1 MLVDTIIKI
10 LTFFGGVAMFL
21 YGSHLMSEG
30 FQKSSGAKLEKTL
43 EKFSNRIWKGALMG
57 AAVTAVIQ
65 SSSATTVTVVGFVN
79 SGIMNL
85 SQAAGIIMGANIGT
99 TITAQI
105 VSLGDIF
112 SLFKPDVLG
121 PAALVIGMII
131 FMAIASKK
139 SKSVASIFLGFGF
152 LFIGMNLM
160 SGVFKS
166 IDSTLFEQIFST
178 FSQNPILGILAG
190 AVITAI
196 IQSSSASVGI
206 LQAAAASGGISFGA
220 AVPVILGQNI
230 GTCITALI
238 SSIGATKNAKRAAM
252 IHLYFN
258 IIGTVIFCAGTYAVH
273 SFIPIWDDPVNKQGI
288 AMFHTVF
295 NVGNTLLLLP
305 FSKMLVKL
313 AEMTIKS
320 KDDNKT
326 DDTAFKLEERFF
338 KTPALAVEQCVGR
351 VNRMGELAK
360 ENFEIAQTLIIK
372 YDKKLI
378 EKFKENENSLDRLE
392 SALENYILKLTGE
405 SLTVEENKAISG
417 LLHAINDFERMGD
430 YSENI
435 VETAENMVEEKM
447 LFTSTGKRELM
458 TMADAVGKAIDMT
471 CLCYRNSDAALA
483 RKVEPLE
490 EVST

>member
-1 MLVDTIIKI
+1 M
-10 LTFFGGVAMFL
+10 
-21 YGSHLMSEG
+21 
-30 FQKSSGAKLEKTL
+30 
-43 EKFSNRIWKGALMG
+43 
-57 AAVTAVIQ
+57 
-65 SSSATTVTVVGFVN
+65 
-79 SGIMNL
+79 
-85 SQAAGIIMGANIGT
+85 
-99 TITAQI
+99 
-105 VSLGDIF
+105 
-112 SLFKPDVLG
+112 
-121 PAALVIGMII
+121 
-131 FMAIASKK
+131 
-139 SKSVASIFLGFGF
+139 
-152 LFIGMNLM
+152 
-160 SGVFKS
+160 
-166 IDSTLFEQIFST
+166 
-178 FSQNPILGILAG
+178 
-190 AVITAI
+190 
-196 IQSSSASVGI
+196 
-206 LQAAAASGGISFGA
+206 
-220 AVPVILGQNI
+220 
-230 GTCITALI
+230 CI
-238 SSIGATKNAKRAAM
+238 R
-252 IHLYFN
+252 
-258 IIGTVIFCAGTYAVH
+258 
-273 SFIPIWDDPVNKQGI
+273 DR
-288 AMFHTVF
+288 FHTVF

-458 TMADAVGKAIDMT
+458 TMADAVGKA
-471 CLCYRNSDAALA
+471 
-483 RKVEPLE
+483 
-490 EVST
+490 VSYTHLDVYKRQVQV